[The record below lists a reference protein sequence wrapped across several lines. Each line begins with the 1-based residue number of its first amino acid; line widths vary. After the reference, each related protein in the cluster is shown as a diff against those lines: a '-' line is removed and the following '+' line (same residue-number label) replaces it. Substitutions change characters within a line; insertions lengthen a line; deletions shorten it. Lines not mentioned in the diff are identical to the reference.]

1 MSLFKRRSS
10 VKNAPP
16 QPWKIRQDCLALICE
31 CAKDEYPHEFG
42 GLLRVDPLDKHLI
55 SELVILPGTVSG
67 DAHTLF
73 QMHMRPL
80 DFSIVGTVHSHPSSS
95 PFPSRADLQF
105 FQKYGRVHII
115 AAYPYSFS
123 SWRAYYA
130 SGEGMTL
137 EVV

>member
-1 MSLFKRRSS
+1 MKLLRRRSS
-10 VKNAPP
+10 VKDAPQ

-42 GLLRVDPLDKHLI
+42 GLLRVDTLDKHLI
-55 SELVILPGTVSG
+55 SELVILPGTIAG
-67 DAHTLF
+67 DTHTLF

-80 DFSIVGTVHSHPSSS
+80 DFSIVGTVHSHPSRS
-95 PFPSRADLQF
+95 PFPSQADLQF

-115 AAYPYSFS
+115 AASPYSFS
-123 SWRAYYA
+123 SWRAYDA
-130 SGEGMTL
+130 RGGEMIL